1 MKLQRHINRE
11 AAKISALSSGKIEKH
26 EFLTGEQI
34 LFKEQIKT
42 IKDQGIKQA
51 EALKALKPE
60 KVQELESE
68 RLFLKK
74 KREIMKLKMKYMK
87 LK

>member
-1 MKLQRHINRE
+1 MKLQRDINRE